1 MKKFLVSVLL
11 LPVLSVAQEPVIVEK
26 PVVCDKIEIILN
38 SLTKEF
44 SEKPIWL
51 GESSDSKYSVFV
63 SKSGAWTIIQFT
75 DRIACIIGVGETS
88 GQIFSGPAT

>member
-26 PVVCDKIEIILN
+26 PVVCEKVEIILN

-44 SEKPIWL
+44 SEKPVWL

-63 SKSGAWTIIQFT
+63 DKKGSWTIIQFT
-75 DRIACIIGVGETS
+75 DKIACILGTGETS
-88 GQIFSGPAT
+88 KQIFDFNS

>member
-11 LPVLSVAQEPVIVEK
+11 LPVLSIAQEPVIVEK
-26 PVVCDKIEIILN
+26 PVVCEKVEIILN

-44 SEKPIWL
+44 SEKPVWL

-63 SKSGAWTIIQFT
+63 DKKGSWTIIQFT
-75 DRIACIIGVGETS
+75 DKIACILGTGETS
-88 GQIFSGPAT
+88 KQIFDFNS

>member
-1 MKKFLVSVLL
+1 MKKLLVSVLL
-11 LPVLSVAQEPVIVEK
+11 LPVLAVAQGPVIVEK
-26 PVVCDKIEIILN
+26 PVVCEKVEIILN

-63 SKSGAWTIIQFT
+63 DKKGSWTIIQFT
-75 DRIACIIGVGETS
+75 DKIACIIGAGES
-88 GQIFSGPAT
+88 SREIFLGPKT